1 MYKIDGNNH
10 LLKIEHGKGLVQDS
24 LVEGQSEA
32 LINVLVMKESQSNYS
47 SHKLKVG
54 KMVRVDV
61 GGGVYL

>member
-54 KMVRVDV
+54 
-61 GGGVYL
+61 